1 METKDIEKKLNDY
14 LNILNDISVKLEIDV
29 KNKRIEEL
37 ESISS
42 DTSFWNDMESAKNV
56 LSELKVL
63 KEVCNKYNNIYSSVN
78 TLLEM
83 LELELNDEDIDGL
96 LSEVNEIEN
105 SLEKLKLY
113 ALLNGEFDSNN
124 AYVEIHSGA
133 GGTESNDWANM
144 LLRMYTR
151 YFDKNDYKY
160 EIISRQDGEEV
171 GIKGCTLLVK
181 GYYAFG
187 YLKGETG
194 VHRLVRISPFD
205 SNSRRHTSFASVLV
219 TPEINKKLEVEIKE
233 SDLRIDVYRSSGCG
247 GQGVNTT
254 DSAVR
259 ITHIPTGI
267 VTSSQVERSQ
277 LRNKEIALEMLKN
290 KLYILNQKEFNDKIK
305 DLKGDVMDVNFGS
318 AVRSYVMCP
327 YTLVKDTRTNYET
340 SNVDKVLDGD
350 IQEFLEEYLKLQQSL
365 IAFCLHFFMQN
376 ILNIEK
382 QQEFCYNYIGVC
394 SKK

>member
-1 METKDIEKKLNDY
+1 MEQKDILKKLDEFIS
-14 LNILNDISVKLEIDV
+14 LINDIGNKLDIV
-29 KNKRIEEL
+29 NKEDRVSEL
-37 ESISS
+37 ESISN
-42 DTSFWNDMESAKNV
+42 DASFWNDMDKAKGV
-56 LSELKVL
+56 LSELKSL
-63 KEVCNKYNNIYSSVN
+63 RDICKQYDSVN
-78 TLLEM
+78 ESVNDVKEIIDLGINESDMALVID
-83 LELELNDEDIDGL
+83 ELSSIEES
-96 LSEVNEIEN
+96 LS
-105 SLEKLKLY
+105 KLKLC
-113 ALLNGEFDSNN
+113 ALLSGEFDSNN

-160 EIISRQDGEEV
+160 EILSKQDGEEV
-171 GIKGCTLLVK
+171 GIKGCTILVK

-219 TPEINKKLEVEIKE
+219 TPEITKNMDVEIKD
-233 SDLRIDVYRSSGCG
+233 SDLRVDVYRSSGCG

-267 VTSSQVERSQ
+267 VVSSQVERSQ
-277 LRNKEIALEMLKN
+277 LRNKEIALNMLKN
-290 KLYILNQKEFNDKIK
+290 KLYLLNQKEFNDKIK
-305 DLKGDVMDVNFGS
+305 SLKGDVMDVNFGS

-327 YTLVKDTRTNYET
+327 YTLVKDTRSGYET

-350 IQEFLEEYLKLQQSL
+350 IKEFLESYLK
-365 IAFCLHFFMQN
+365 I
-376 ILNIEK
+376 
-382 QQEFCYNYIGVC
+382 
-394 SKK
+394 